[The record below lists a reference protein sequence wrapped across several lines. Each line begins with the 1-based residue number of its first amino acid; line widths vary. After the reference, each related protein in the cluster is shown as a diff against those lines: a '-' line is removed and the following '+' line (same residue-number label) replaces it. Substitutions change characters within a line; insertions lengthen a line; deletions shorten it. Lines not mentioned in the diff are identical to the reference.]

1 MEDLPRNF
9 LNKADAGLPYENY
22 NYTCFYADTF
32 NILYSMCILRL
43 QNQIGVIGGHS
54 CSGN

>member
-32 NILYSMCILRL
+32 NILYT
-43 QNQIGVIGGHS
+43 
-54 CSGN
+54 